1 MAGNRNRNHRRGKT
15 RSPIAHNGLSAY
27 LSPFLEWCAAKGL
40 SPRTLEGRDIAI
52 HRFIVWCDERAIDH
66 PSTITLPILE
76 RYQKH
81 LYYYRKPN
89 GEPLG
94 YSSQHALLTPLKA
107 WFKWLVRERHILF
120 NPASELELP
129 RVPKG
134 LPRVVLSVEEVEQVL
149 TTPDTDDPSGIRDRA
164 MLELF
169 YGTGIRR
176 MEMVNLSLY
185 DLNPSRK
192 TLLVR
197 EGKGRKDRL
206 LPVGERALHWAE
218 RYRQEV
224 RPELVSGK
232 DSGHLF
238 LTDQGQP
245 WPMGYLTALVR
256 KYLRQ
261 SGLKKQGACHLFR
274 HAMATHMLD
283 NGADI
288 RYIQTM
294 LGHAELS
301 TTQIYTQVS
310 IEKLREVHRATHPA
324 KWEDERA
331 ALLETL
337 DSELEADDD

>member
-1 MAGNRNRNHRRGKT
+1 M
-15 RSPIAHNGLSAY
+15 
-27 LSPFLEWCAAKGL
+27 
-40 SPRTLEGRDIAI
+40 D
-52 HRFIVWCDERAIDH
+52 
-66 PSTITLPILE
+66 
-76 RYQKH
+76 
-81 LYYYRKPN
+81 
-89 GEPLG
+89 
-94 YSSQHALLTPLKA
+94 
-107 WFKWLVRERHILF
+107 
-120 NPASELELP
+120 
-129 RVPKG
+129 
-134 LPRVVLSVEEVEQVL
+134 EVEQVL
-149 TTPDTDDPSGIRDRA
+149 TTPDTDDPSGLRDRA

-176 MEMVNLSLY
+176 MEMANLSVY
-185 DLNPSRK
+185 DLNPGRK

-206 LPVGERALHWAE
+206 LPVGERVLHWAE
-218 RYRQEV
+218 RYRRQV

-232 DSGHLF
+232 DSCYLF

-245 WPMGYLTALVR
+245 WPINTLTVLVR

-261 SGLKKQGACHLFR
+261 AGLNKSGACHLFR

-294 LGHAELS
+294 LGHAKIS

-324 KWEDERA
+324 KWDQREGERIE
-331 ALLETL
+331 LLEAL
-337 DSELEADDD
+337 DLEREGDDD

>member
-1 MAGNRNRNHRRGKT
+1 MSSRNRSDRRSKT
-15 RSPIAHNGLSAY
+15 RPPIAHNNLSTY
-27 LSPFLEWCAAKGL
+27 MHHFLEWCAAKGL
-40 SPRTLEGRDIAI
+40 SPRTLEGRDTAL
-52 HRFIVWCDERAIDH
+52 HRFIVWCDERDIDH
-66 PSTITLPILE
+66 PATITLPILE

-107 WFKWLVRERHILF
+107 WFKWLTRDRHILY

-129 RVPKG
+129 KVPKG
-134 LPRVVLSVEEVEQVL
+134 LPRVVLSVEEVERIL
-149 TTPDTDDPSGIRDRA
+149 TAPNTEDPSGVRDRA
-164 MLELF
+164 ILELF

-176 MEMVNLSLY
+176 MEMANLSLY

-206 LPVGERALHWAE
+206 LPVGDRALHWAE
-218 RYRQEV
+218 RYRREV

-245 WPMGYLTALVR
+245 WAMGYLTTLVR

-261 SGLKKQGACHLFR
+261 TGLKKSGACHLFR

-324 KWEDERA
+324 KLEDERA
-331 ALLETL
+331 ALLEAL
-337 DSELEADDD
+337 DLEADDD